1 MGYFENLNTDN
12 YNIKT
17 DGRIRYIDGGLRFV
31 PWMEGLDD
39 ATYQGCIDDLLR
51 MNWAH
56 YKLYLVGGL
65 LQGWKT
71 TDIDICITGEIDENL
86 PVLMKAASEL
96 GPFDMYYVKSLD
108 DIKGTGNRIWEFAKH
123 IDRNSANGPRW
134 HGQWKTDGMFWMCE
148 KFDPKGRTYDKE
160 PLALN

>member
-1 MGYFENLNTDN
+1 MGYWENLNTDN
-12 YNIKT
+12 LNLKT
-17 DGRIRYIDGGLRFV
+17 DGEIKYVNGALQLV
-31 PWMEGLDD
+31 PWMEGVDD
-39 ATYQGCIDDLLR
+39 NLYQGCIDDLLK
-51 MNWAH
+51 MDWVH

-71 TDIDICITGEIDENL
+71 TDIDICITGEVDENL
-86 PVLMKAASEL
+86 PVLMKAAMEL

-108 DIKGTGNRIWEFAKH
+108 DIKGTGNRIWEFAKPDCKSH
-123 IDRNSANGPRW
+123 EGAARW
-134 HGQWKTDGMFWMCE
+134 HGQWKADGMFWMTE

>member
-12 YNIKT
+12 YNIKN
-17 DGRIRYIDGGLRFV
+17 DGRLRYIDGGLRFV

-39 ATYQGCIDDLLR
+39 NLYQGCIDDLLR

-86 PVLMKAASEL
+86 PVLMKAASKL

-108 DIKGTGNRIWEFAKH
+108 DIKGTGTRVWEFAKPNCKAH
-123 IDRNSANGPRW
+123 ERAPRW
-134 HGQWKTDGMFWMCE
+134 HGQWKADGMFWMTE

>member
-12 YNIKT
+12 YNTKT

-39 ATYQGCIDDLLR
+39 ATYQGCIDDLLK

-123 IDRNSANGPRW
+123 VDRASVNGSRW
-134 HGQWKTDGMFWMCE
+134 HGQWKADGMFWMCE